1 MRIPSY
7 VSRSR
12 HGIYYFR
19 LHVPEHLRAT
29 TGNRT
34 NIRKSLRTG
43 NAQEA
48 IRLARCL
55 VAQYHSVFASND
67 QTSMAVKPTPD
78 DTHLIADIDLS
89 KGVFKLDYD
98 QNNPDE
104 VSNAE
109 RILRIMEARHN
120 APVSHQTAFAAP
132 TPHEAPK
139 NSAGVNFSDAVEAFI
154 KSATEIKPGL
164 RTSKKGWN
172 TKASAGERAAN
183 LQAWVYH
190 IGDMDVA
197 HITHEMIIDA
207 RTSIG
212 LTPPNFTKRLTTDFK
227 GQTLESVLAK
237 QRTKWLKYREDV
249 EKARKNDMQ
258 VINIALEDYV
268 ETRSNKTVN
277 NYLWVLRQ
285 FYDYAIQKKW
295 VTCNEATGLDLPE
308 EDSQGRE
315 PFSQVELKAIFE
327 SSYYQNQEYNRPE
340 QYFVPHIQ
348 LFTGARL
355 NEVCQLQT
363 NDIVFPD
370 KIPGSEHIPC
380 IYFREGTGQH
390 LKTEK
395 SERLI
400 PIHPKL
406 WNELGLKEYYET
418 MKAHG
423 FDYLFPNL
431 RLDTKNKRSDYVGD
445 WFGRYLNILEIKRPE
460 ISNHSFRH
468 TFINYFKQNEVPE
481 RIAGD
486 IAGHVYTR
494 SDKEKLEDDRE
505 GRGKTYQMYGD
516 NYYPHVLL
524 PYIEKVDFKL
534 KLSPFRMQE
543 NKMVL
548 PERTPKNVKLKWDVV
563 ITPEACQLPEV
574 GLDF

>member
-19 LHVPEHLRAT
+19 LHVPEHQRAS
-29 TGNRT
+29 TGNRS

-48 IRLARCL
+48 IRLARGL
-55 VAQYHSVFASND
+55 AAQYHSAFVSND
-67 QTSMAVKPTPD
+67 QHTMTVKPTPD
-78 DTHLIADIDLS
+78 DTHLIAEIDLS

-98 QNNPDE
+98 QSNPDE

-109 RILRIMEARHN
+109 RILKILEARHN
-120 APVSHQTAFAAP
+120 APESHQTAIAAPIPALAP
-132 TPHEAPK
+132 TPK
-139 NSAGVNFSDAVEAFI
+139 NSSGVTFSKAITAFI
-154 KSATEIKPGL
+154 QNATEIKPGQ

-172 TKASAGERAAN
+172 TKSAAGERQAN
-183 LQAWVYH
+183 LNAWLYH
-190 IGDMDVA
+190 IGDIDLA
-197 HITHEMIIDA
+197 HITPDMIVEA
-207 RTSIG
+207 RTNIA
-212 LTPPNFTKRLTTDFK
+212 LTPPNFNKRLTTDFK
-227 GQTLESVLAK
+227 GQTLENVLAK
-237 QRTKWLKYREDV
+237 QLTKWQKYREDL
-249 EKARKNDMQ
+249 EKARKNDLQ
-258 VINIALEDYV
+258 VINVALEDYV

-285 FYDYAIQKKW
+285 LYDFALQQKW
-295 VTCNEATGLDLPE
+295 VSRNEAAGLDLPE
-308 EDSQGRE
+308 EDGQGRD
-315 PFSQVELKAIFE
+315 PFSQTELKAIFE
-327 SSYYQNQEYNRPE
+327 SSYFSTQEYNRPE

-363 NDIVFPD
+363 HDIVFPD
-370 KIPGSEHIPC
+370 NIPGSEHIPC
-380 IYFREGTGQH
+380 IYFREGTGQR
-390 LKTEK
+390 LKTDK

-406 WNELGLKEYYET
+406 WNELGLKEYYSA

-431 RLDTKNKRSDYVGD
+431 RLDTKGKRSDYVGD
-445 WFGRYLNILEIKRPE
+445 WFGRYLDALKIKRPE

-468 TFINYFKQNEVPE
+468 TFINFFKQSEVPE
-481 RIAGD
+481 RIAAD
-486 IAGHVYTR
+486 IAGHVYSR
-494 SDKEKLEDDRE
+494 SDNEKLDDDRE
-505 GRGKTYQMYGD
+505 GRGKTYKMYGD
-516 NYYPHVLL
+516 NYYPHVLM

-534 KLSPFRMQE
+534 KLTPFYMQE
-543 NKMVL
+543 RRMVL
-548 PERTPKNVKLKWDVV
+548 PERTPPNIRLSRDAI
-563 ITPEACQLPEV
+563 ITPIQLPEV